1 MKKLFTICMTAI
13 LSCICVFAVPSSCS
27 SAPMTGEDIVYN
39 YDVSSPN
46 KKPKLNKTSIKM
58 SIDDTEQLGVLNTN
72 KKVKWSSSN
81 KKVVKVNNNGKVTP
95 VWFGAAT
102 ISAKVANKTLKCK
115 VKVLEEDYWYSEDS
129 DFSVSI
135 MPLSAKKAR
144 VRIYVSNAFGT
155 LSSGD
160 LIGKYN
166 KKGTLIML
174 GQGIY
179 NISAGIMLVEKNSG
193 TYCCLVVSDA
203 DEDSFITDDTV
214 LDIKSENS

>member
-1 MKKLFTICMTAI
+1 
-13 LSCICVFAVPSSCS
+13 
-27 SAPMTGEDIVYN
+27 
-39 YDVSSPN
+39 
-46 KKPKLNKTSIKM
+46 M
-58 SIDDTEQLGVLNTN
+58 STDDTEQLGVLNTN

-81 KKVVKVNNNGKVTP
+81 KKVARVNSNGLVTP
-95 VWFGAAT
+95 VWFGTAT
-102 ISAKVANKTLKCK
+102 ISAKVSNKTLKCK

-129 DFSVSI
+129 DFSASI

-144 VRIYVSNAFGT
+144 VRIYVSDEYGT

-166 KKGTLIML
+166 KKGMLIML
-174 GQGIY
+174 GQGMY
-179 NISAGIMLVEKNSG
+179 NISAGIMIVEKNSG

-203 DEDSFITDDTV
+203 EEDSFITDDTV

>member
-1 MKKLFTICMTAI
+1 
-13 LSCICVFAVPSSCS
+13 
-27 SAPMTGEDIVYN
+27 MTGEDIVYN

-144 VRIYVSNAFGT
+144 VRIYVSNEYGT

>member
-27 SAPMTGEDIVYN
+27 SAPMTGEDLIYR

-95 VWFGAAT
+95 VWFGTAT

-144 VRIYVSNAFGT
+144 VRISVLTEYGII
-155 LSSGD
+155 SSGD

-166 KKGTLIML
+166 KKGMLIML

-203 DEDSFITDDTV
+203 DEDSFITNDTV